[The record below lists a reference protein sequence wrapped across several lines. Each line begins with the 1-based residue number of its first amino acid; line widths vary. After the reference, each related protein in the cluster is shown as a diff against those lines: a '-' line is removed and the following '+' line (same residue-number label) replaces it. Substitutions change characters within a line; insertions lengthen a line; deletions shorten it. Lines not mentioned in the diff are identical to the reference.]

1 MRKFLKYGKCPRF
14 LSLSFHSHSY
24 HTLSFNTHSMSE
36 MNMEWISIIPQ
47 WNPHSVLYYSDVIPS
62 FQCHSIIQSSFQCH
76 SQILLSFHYFTLLPM
91 SFHHSDIILA
101 ILQLFHCHSRH
112 STVILSF
119 PHHLP
124 SFSEPSMPL
133 PQSLDIFPA
142 TSRQV
147 RLGYSLDDG
156 MTFFV
161 IPRSF

>member
-1 MRKFLKYGKCPRF
+1 MRKFLKKGKCPRF
-14 LSLSFHSHSY
+14 FLSIIPFSFLLYLSFD
-24 HTLSFNTHSMSE
+24 THSMSE
-36 MNMEWISIIPQ
+36 MNMEWFLII
-47 WNPHSVLYYSDVIPS
+47 PHSVVYYSDIIPS

-147 RLGYSLDDG
+147 RLGYSLDPG

-161 IPRSF
+161 I